1 MKLLVF
7 VLVVYIGMMSMMSV
21 IASTDMCDLKVK
33 INSVL
38 SEFKSETSRELIQSL
53 LVSLQNTLAAES
65 QSLLEKETQLK
76 WDVLKTLESDE
87 TERENMRELAKL
99 LNNNEAKGEG
109 EGFLYNLCGLT
120 PKVSQ
125 LLAKFKTNNQ
135 DLIKS
140 LFKGLRERVS
150 AELPAIY
157 QIVKSMNLN
166 VVEELIKSEP
176 ESFKAFSK
184 LFESAKQ
191 TF

>member
-7 VLVVYIGMMSMMSV
+7 VLVVYMGMMSMMSV
-21 IASTDMCDLKVK
+21 VASTDMCDLKVK

-38 SEFKSETSRELIQSL
+38 SEFKAETSRKLIQSL

-76 WDVLKTLESDE
+76 WDVLKTLDSDE

-99 LNNNEAKGEG
+99 LNNNDAKG
-109 EGFLYNLCGLT
+109 EGFLYNLCGLK

-166 VVEELIKSEP
+166 VIEELIKSEP
-176 ESFKAFSK
+176 QSFKAFSK